1 MHLYELTK
9 ELQQLSDALMGITEV
24 PLSDDEIRV
33 KLDQFGAQFEY
44 KAEQVAKMIRNYEA
58 NAAALEN
65 EEVHLAARRKAL
77 ENKVK
82 FFKSYLLQN
91 MTALE
96 ITSVKGD
103 ILNITVRNNP
113 LSVTVV
119 NLLDI
124 PESFTRIIPE
134 HREAD
139 KTKIIDTFK
148 ESGEMVPGTE
158 ITRTKRIEIK

>member
-9 ELQQLSDALMGITEV
+9 ELQQLSDALSGMIDSQISE
-24 PLSDDEIRV
+24 DEIRI

-44 KAEQVAKMIRNYEA
+44 KAEQIAKLVRNYEA
-58 NAAALEN
+58 GAAALEN

-96 ITSVKGD
+96 ITGVKGD

-113 LSVTVV
+113 LSVTIV
-119 NLLDI
+119 NMLDI
-124 PESFTRIIPE
+124 PEAFTRIIPE
-134 HREAD
+134 QREPD
-139 KTKIIDTFK
+139 KVKILKAFN
-148 ESGEMVPGTE
+148 ESGELVPGTE
-158 ITRTKRIEIK
+158 IGHTQRIEIK